1 MFWSNPEPLVV
12 DSGLSV
18 QLVRF
23 RLVIEPGATTQSE
36 RHELRARVNTDY
48 GGCYH
53 MAV

>member
-1 MFWSNPEPLVV
+1 MLWSNPEPLVV
-12 DSGLSV
+12 DSGLSWA
-18 QLVRF
+18 VRF

-48 GGCYH
+48 GGWYH